1 MNTKGLL
8 LVFSTAVISGFSI
21 FINKFGVDLAD
32 PYIFAFLKNAVVAL
46 ALTGLI
52 LFLKNPAVLR
62 SLKLKQW
69 LLLVLIGL
77 IGGSIPFLLFFKGLA
92 LTSAAQGSFIQK
104 TMFIYV
110 AAMAIIF
117 LKEKLSR
124 NFLIG
129 ALLLLLG
136 NTLLLKTLNFS
147 FGYGDLLIFFA
158 ALLWAAEN
166 IISKYTLKD
175 TPAKTVAWG
184 RMFFGSIFILG
195 FLGASGRLDLIAAL
209 NFEQIIWVLI
219 TATILLG
226 YVITWYSGLKHIPV
240 SVACAILLLGSPI
253 TTLLTAITAGKINF
267 QEILSGILILAG
279 LMVIIG
285 TGYLWEKIIKIYNFI
300 PRSHPER

>member
-1 MNTKGLL
+1 MNKKGLL

-21 FINKFGVDLAD
+21 FINKFGVSLAD
-32 PYIFAFLKNAVVAL
+32 PYVFAFLKNVIVAL
-46 ALTGLI
+46 ALTGLV
-52 LFLKNPAVLR
+52 LFLKNRAALR
-62 SLKLKQW
+62 GLKPKQW

-110 AAMAIIF
+110 TAMAVVF
-117 LKEKLSR
+117 LKEKLSK

-147 FGYGDLLIFFA
+147 FGYGDLLI
-158 ALLWAAEN
+158 LLATLFWATEN

-175 TPAKTVAWG
+175 MPAKTVAWG

-195 FLGASGRLDLIAAL
+195 FLGVSGRIDSIVVL
-209 NFEQIIWVLI
+209 NFGQISWVLI
-219 TATILLG
+219 TAAILLG
-226 YVITWYSGLKHIPV
+226 YVVSWYNGLKYIPV

-253 TTLLTAITAGKINF
+253 TTLLAAISAGKINF
-267 QEILSGILILAG
+267 QEILSGLLILSG
-279 LMVIIG
+279 LTVIIG
-285 TGYLWEKIIKIYNFI
+285 ASYLWKKIIKMRSLISW
-300 PRSHPER
+300 SHPER